1 MQKILLFVS
10 ILFSYCFVQG
20 QTFSGTGGG
29 IPGTS
34 ITQTC
39 FSINVTGV
47 GNINTTTNGLAGVCF
62 TITHPNL
69 EELEVLLTAPDGTVV
84 PLTIQN
90 GGSGNNYTN
99 TCFSATAA
107 SSVKFATA
115 PFTGTFLPEGYLGAV
130 NNGQNANGAW
140 RLCIQDRR
148 TGSNAGTLNNWRILF
163 NNTPAPLPPAIAACA
178 NTLPATSSC
187 ATATVVC
194 DFNGLCGGT
203 AGGSVQDW
211 AGSGLDGPCFGL
223 QNNSFIKFIASATTA
238 SFTVWVPTNTG
249 GPLGG
254 IQMLFFS
261 GTCGSGAV
269 TTHGCYPHIF
279 PYQSPGQPL
288 ATIVTGTGLT
298 VGNIYYLMVDG
309 LNNDNTTFSIA
320 ANTGV
325 NILNI
330 TPANPSICNGKSVN
344 LTATGGNGTY
354 SWSPA
359 TGLSTTTGASVSA
372 NPLTSTVYTVTSTT
386 SGGCPITKDVN
397 VVVNDT
403 PVVTTHPSAAPQNIC
418 LNGPVNTLSVVASA
432 GSGSISSYQWYITT
446 AANNTGGAAI
456 PFATSATYTPSSAS
470 IGSIYFYCRITNSNG
485 CSTKSDISGV
495 VKISAL
501 VTTPTATATIQPTC
515 LTPTGTIVVTAPAG
529 INIEYSNGGAYQ
541 AGGTFS
547 GLAPG
552 PYNITARNKVSG
564 CISTIKVVVI
574 DPVPA
579 GATVPTGSVTV
590 QPDCVT
596 PTATIV
602 VTTPV
607 GINFEYST
615 GGAYQS
621 GNTFTG
627 LTNGTT
633 YNVTVKDLVT
643 GCISSA
649 LPLTVNSIPGAPPA
663 PITVVTQPT
672 CLLLTGTATISA
684 PTGANYEYSDGGA
697 YQAGLVFSGL
707 AAGNSFAITVKD
719 ISSGCVSAPANI
731 IIDAIPPATTAPVV
745 STPVLYCENA
755 IAVPLSATGT
765 NLLWYT
771 IPTGG
776 TGTAS
781 APTPVT
787 TSASSIIY
795 YVSQT
800 VAGCESPRAS
810 ITVTTNGL
818 PVAPTITTPVT
829 YCNNESTIPLTATG
843 TGLLWYATAAGGVGN
858 SAAPTPLS
866 TTTGSIVYYVS
877 QTINSCE
884 GSRAAIT
891 VTINALP
898 AAPAVTSPVIYC
910 ENSATVALTAT
921 GSNQLWYNVATGGTG
936 TSVAPIPVTTVIGS
950 TIFYV
955 SGTTNGCEGPRA
967 AITVTVNALPAAPAI
982 TSPLTYCQN
991 VTAPA
996 LTATGTGLRWY
1007 TVATGGTASIIAPVP
1022 ATNTPGSKTYYVS
1035 QTINGCEGPRAAL
1048 LVTINATP
1056 AIPVFTSPVFY
1067 CQNNTAMPLTATG
1080 SNLLWYTAATGSS
1093 GSATA
1098 PTPFTVTAGN
1108 TFYYVS
1114 QTILGCEGPRAAITV
1129 TVSATIS
1136 PVTGF
1141 KYNPDTVCA
1150 NGINPGPV
1158 YNIGFTNGGVF
1169 SSTTGLALNAVNG
1182 NINLAA
1188 STPNTYL
1195 ITYNYTANGCILGS
1209 SSTSSITIKPQVS
1222 TNTIF
1227 SYNSPVCVNGINPA
1241 PSVTGAFTTGGNY
1254 NSTTGLSIN
1263 PNTGL
1268 IDLTASTPRT
1278 YQITY
1283 SLPTLGCRLATSNF
1297 SFITI
1302 LANTTPVTGFNYSP
1316 AAVCPGD
1323 NNPVLNRNTGFALGG
1338 TFKASPAGLSINAAS
1353 GAINVALSSIGV
1365 YKITYSILAAG
1376 CRIADSAT
1384 TTFIVRGATPPDI
1397 DFIYNNPACKNDATA
1412 IPVTAATFS
1421 AGGVFSSTSGLS
1433 INAATGIVDLALSVS
1448 GDYVI
1453 NYVLPSSACSVAGT
1467 RNADL
1472 KIITQPQPPALIPQA
1487 ICNPGPVILNASGN
1501 GIIKWYADAATTNL
1515 LNTGNIFS
1523 TNITANTSYF
1533 LTNSAGTC
1541 TSATIVADVKLSSIP
1556 AAPALGNDTSIC
1568 AGDALVLSA
1577 GIYNSYL
1584 WQDDSKQPTYTV
1596 NNSGIYSV
1604 TVSNSEGCTNS
1615 SSIAVEVLSNCDDIY
1630 FPSAFSPN
1638 DDGRNDKF
1646 GPLGNLFVVSNY
1658 SLKIFNRYGQMVF
1671 QTNNPN
1677 QKWDGAVAGKKYG
1690 NINFVWVANYK
1701 YRGKNFKTQKGNLLV
1716 VK

>member
-1 MQKILLFVS
+1 MQKILIFVS
-10 ILFSYCFVQG
+10 ILFSHCFVQG
-20 QTFSGTGGG
+20 QTFSGSGGG
-29 IPGTS
+29 IPGSST
-34 ITQTC
+34 TQTC
-39 FSINVTGV
+39 FAINVTGV
-47 GNINTTTNGLAGVCF
+47 GNINTTINGLASVCL
-62 TITHPNL
+62 TITHPNVD
-69 EELEVLLTAPDGTVV
+69 ELEVLLKAPDGTVV

-90 GGSGNNYTN
+90 GGTGNNYTS
-99 TCFSATAA
+99 TCFTASAAT
-107 SSVKFATA
+107 SIKFATA
-115 PFTGTFLPEGYLGAV
+115 PFTGTFLPEGYLGSV
-130 NNGQNANGAW
+130 NNGQNANGTW
-140 RLCIQDRR
+140 SLCIQDRR
-148 TGSNAGTLNNWRILF
+148 NSGNAGTLNNWQILF

-178 NTLPATSSC
+178 ATLPSTSSC

-194 DFNGLCGGT
+194 DFNGLCGSTSGS
-203 AGGSVQDW
+203 SVQDW
-211 AGSGLDGPCFGL
+211 AGSGLNGCFGL

-249 GPLGG
+249 GVEGG
-254 IQMLFFS
+254 IQMLFYS

-298 VGNIYYLMVDG
+298 IGNTYYLMTDG
-309 LNNDNTTFSIA
+309 FNSDKTTFSIA

-330 TPANPSICNGKSVN
+330 SPANPSICNGKSVN

-359 TGLSTTTGASVSA
+359 TGLSATTGATVSA
-372 NPLTSTVYTVTSTT
+372 NPVTSTLYTVTSTT
-386 SGGCPITKDVN
+386 SGGCPLTKDVN

-403 PVVTTHPSAAPQNIC
+403 PVVTVQPSNAPQNIC
-418 LNGPVNTLSVVASA
+418 LNGPVNTLSVVANA
-432 GSGSISSYQWYITT
+432 GSGSISTYQWYITT

-456 PFATSATYTPSSAS
+456 PFATAATYTPSSAS
-470 IGSIYFYCRITNSNG
+470 TGSIYFYCRITNSNG
-485 CSTKSDISGV
+485 CSTKSDLSGL

-501 VTTPTATATIQPTC
+501 VATPTATATVQSTC
-515 LTPTGTIVVTAPAG
+515 LVPTGIIVITAPAG

-541 AGGTFS
+541 ASGTFL

-552 PYNITARNKVSG
+552 PYNITARNKISG
-564 CISTIKVVVI
+564 CISAVKVVVI

-579 GATVPTGSVTV
+579 GPSVPTGSVTV

-602 VTTPV
+602 VSTPA
-607 GINFEYST
+607 GLNIEYST
-615 GGAYQS
+615 GGVYQS
-621 GNTFTG
+621 GNTFIG

-633 YNVTVKDLVT
+633 YNVTVKDIVT
-643 GCISSA
+643 GCVSAA
-649 LPLTVNSIPGAPPA
+649 LPLTVNSIPGAPAA
-663 PITVVTQPT
+663 PSTIVTQST
-672 CLLLTGTATISA
+672 CVLSTGTITITA
-684 PTGANYEYSDGGA
+684 PTGTNYEYSDGGA

-707 AAGNSFAITVKD
+707 TAGTSYNVTVRD

-731 IIDAIPPATTAPVV
+731 VIDAIPPATAAPVV
-745 STPVLYCENA
+745 STPVSYCENA
-755 IAVPLSATGT
+755 AAIPLSATGT

-771 IPTGG
+771 TSTGG
-776 TGTAS
+776 TGTAA

-787 TSASSIIY
+787 TGVSSVVY

-800 VAGCESPRAS
+800 VASCESPRAT
-810 ITVTTNGL
+810 ITVTTNSL
-818 PVAPTITTPVT
+818 PVAPTVTSPVT
-829 YCNNESTIPLTATG
+829 YCINSATIPLTATG
-843 TGLLWYATAAGGVGN
+843 TGLLWYTTATGGVGN

-866 TTTGSIVYYVS
+866 TTAGSTLYYVS
-877 QTINSCE
+877 QTINTCE
-884 GSRAAIT
+884 GPRAAIT
-891 VTINALP
+891 VTVNGSP

-910 ENSATVALTAT
+910 ENSAAVALTAT
-921 GSNQLWYNVATGGTG
+921 GSNLLWYNVATGGTG
-936 TSVAPIPVTTVIGS
+936 TSTAPTPVTTATGS
-950 TIFYV
+950 TTYYV
-955 SGTTNGCEGPRA
+955 SETTNGCEGSRA
-967 AITVTVNALPAAPAI
+967 AITVTVNTLPAEPTI

-991 VTAPA
+991 VTAPV

-1007 TVATGGTASIIAPVP
+1007 TVATGGTVSLIAPVP

-1035 QTINGCEGPRAAL
+1035 QTSNGCEGPRAAL
-1048 LVTINATP
+1048 LVTVNPTP

-1067 CQNNTAMPLTATG
+1067 CQNNTAVPLKATG
-1080 SNLLWYTAATGSS
+1080 SNLLWYSTANSLPGSS
-1093 GSATA
+1093 TA
-1098 PTPFTVTAGN
+1098 PTPATVTAGN

-1129 TVSATIS
+1129 TISPTIT

-1150 NGINPGPV
+1150 NGVNPGPV
-1158 YNIGFTNGGVF
+1158 YNVGFTNGGSF
-1169 SSTTGLALNAVNG
+1169 SSTTGLSVNAVNG

-1195 ITYNYTANGCILGS
+1195 VLYNYTANGCILGG

-1227 SYNSPVCVNGINPA
+1227 SYNSPVCINGINPA
-1241 PSVTGAFTTGGNY
+1241 PSVTGAFTTGGIY
-1254 NSTTGLSIN
+1254 NSTIGLSIN
-1263 PNTGL
+1263 PNSGG
-1268 IDLTASTPRT
+1268 IALTATTPGT

-1302 LANTTPVTGFNYSP
+1302 QANTTPVTGFSYSP

-1338 TFKASPAGLSINAAS
+1338 TFTATPSGLSMNAAS
-1353 GAINVALSSIGV
+1353 GAINVASSSVGI
-1365 YKITYSILAAG
+1365 YTITYSILPAG
-1376 CRIADSAT
+1376 CRIADSST
-1384 TTFIVRGATPPDI
+1384 TTFTIRGSTPPDI
-1397 DFIYNNPACKNDATA
+1397 TFIYNSPVCKNDTTA

-1421 AGGVFSSTSGLS
+1421 TGGVFSSTSGLS
-1433 INAATGIVDLALSVS
+1433 INAATGVIDLALSVS

-1453 NYVLPSSACSVAGT
+1453 NYALPASACSVAGT
-1467 RNADL
+1467 SNAGL
-1472 KIITQPQPPALIPQA
+1472 KIITQPQSPAFIPQG
-1487 ICNPGPVILNASGN
+1487 ICNPGPVVLNASGN

-1515 LNTGNIFS
+1515 LNTGNSFS

-1568 AGDALVLSA
+1568 KGDMLVLSA

-1584 WQDDSKQPTYTV
+1584 WQDASKQATYTV
-1596 NNSGIYSV
+1596 NNTGIYSV
-1604 TVSNSEGCTNS
+1604 TVSNNEGCTNS
-1615 SSIAVEVLSNCDDIY
+1615 SSIAVEVLTNCDDIY

-1638 DDGRNDKF
+1638 DDGKNDKF
-1646 GPLGNLFVVSNY
+1646 GPLGSLFVVSNY

-1671 QTNNPN
+1671 QTNNPY
-1677 QKWDGAVAGKKYG
+1677 QKWDGIIAGKKYG

-1701 YRGKNFKTQKGNLLV
+1701 YRGKNTKTQKGNLLI

>member
-1 MQKILLFVS
+1 MQKILIFVS

-20 QTFSGTGGG
+20 QTFSGSGGS
-29 IPGTS
+29 IPGSST
-34 ITQTC
+34 TQTC
-39 FSINVTGV
+39 FSINVTGI
-47 GNINTTTNGLAGVCF
+47 GNINTTTNGLASVCL
-62 TITHPNL
+62 TITHPNVD
-69 EELEVLLTAPDGTVV
+69 ELEVLLKAPDGTVV

-90 GGSGNNYTN
+90 GGTGNNYTS
-99 TCFSATAA
+99 TCFTATAA
-107 SSVKFATA
+107 SSIKFATA
-115 PFTGTFLPEGYLGAV
+115 PFTGTFLPEGYLGSV

-148 TGSNAGTLNNWRILF
+148 TGSNAGTLNNWQLSF
-163 NNTPAPLPPAIAACA
+163 SNTPAPAPPAIAACA
-178 NTLPATSSC
+178 TTLPSTSSC

-194 DFNGLCGGT
+194 DFNGLCGST
-203 AGGSVQDW
+203 AGSSVQDW
-211 AGSGLDGPCFGL
+211 AGSGLNGCFGL

-249 GPLGG
+249 GLDGG

-288 ATIVTGTGLT
+288 ATIVTGTGLI
-298 VGNIYYLMVDG
+298 VGNTYYLMIDG
-309 LNNDNTTFSIA
+309 FNNDKTTFSIA

-330 TPANPSICNGKSVN
+330 SPANPSICNGKSVN

-354 SWSPA
+354 AWSPS
-359 TGLSTTTGASVSA
+359 TGLSATTGVTVSA
-372 NPLTSTVYTVTSTT
+372 NPVTSTLYTVTSTT
-386 SGGCPITKDVN
+386 SGGCPLTKDVN

-403 PVVTTHPSAAPQNIC
+403 PVVTTQPSTAPQNIC
-418 LNGPVNTLSVVASA
+418 LNGPVNTLSVVANA

-470 IGSIYFYCRITNSNG
+470 IGSIYFYCKITNSNG
-485 CSTKSDISGV
+485 CSTKSDISGLLKV
-495 VKISAL
+495 SAL

-541 AGGTFS
+541 ASGTFS

-552 PYNITARNKVSG
+552 PYNITARNKISG
-564 CISTIKVVVI
+564 CVSNIKIVTVNAL
-574 DPVPA
+574 PA
-579 GATVPTGSVTV
+579 GPALPTGSVTV
-590 QPDCVT
+590 QPDCIT
-596 PTATIV
+596 TTATIV
-602 VTTPV
+602 VTTPI
-607 GINFEYST
+607 GLNLEYST
-615 GGAYQS
+615 GGVYQS
-621 GNTFTG
+621 GTTFTS

-633 YNVTVKDLVT
+633 YNVTVKDIVT
-643 GCISSA
+643 GCVSAA
-649 LPLTVNSIPGAPPA
+649 LPLIVNSIPGAPAA
-663 PITVVTQPT
+663 PSTVVTQPT
-672 CLLLTGTATISA
+672 CLLSTGTITITA

-707 AAGNSFAITVKD
+707 AAATSYAVTVRD

-731 IIDAIPPATTAPVV
+731 VMDAIPATTAVPVV
-745 STPVLYCENA
+745 STPVSYCESA
-755 IAVPLSATGT
+755 PAVPLSATGT

-771 IPTGG
+771 TATGG
-776 TGTAS
+776 TGTAT

-787 TSASSIIY
+787 SSVSSVVY

-800 VAGCESPRAS
+800 ITGCESPRAA

-818 PVAPTITTPVT
+818 PVAPTVTSPVT
-829 YCNNESTIPLTATG
+829 YCTNETTIPLIATG
-843 TGLLWYATAAGGVGN
+843 TGLLWYTTATGGTGN
-858 SAAPTPLS
+858 STAPTPLS
-866 TTTGSIVYYVS
+866 TTSGSTLYYVS
-877 QTINSCE
+877 QTTNSCE
-884 GSRAAIT
+884 GPRAGIT
-891 VTINALP
+891 VTVNALP
-898 AAPAVTSPVIYC
+898 AAPAVTSPVVYC
-910 ENSATVALTAT
+910 ENATAVALSATGANL
-921 GSNQLWYNVATGGTG
+921 LWYTASTGGTG
-936 TSVAPIPVTTVIGS
+936 NTIAPVPGTNTPGS
-950 TIFYV
+950 INYYV
-955 SGTTNGCEGPRA
+955 SETTNGCEGPRA
-967 AITVTVNALPAAPAI
+967 AITVNVNALPAPPTI

-991 VTAPA
+991 ITAPA
-996 LTATGTGLRWY
+996 LTATGTSMLWY
-1007 TVATGGTASIIAPVP
+1007 TVATGGTGSLIAPVP

-1048 LVTINATP
+1048 LVIVNATP
-1056 AIPVFTSPVFY
+1056 ATPVATSPVFY
-1067 CQNNTAMPLTATG
+1067 CQNNTAVPLVATG
-1080 SNLLWYTAATGSS
+1080 SNLLWYSTATSLPGST
-1093 GSATA
+1093 TA
-1098 PTPFTVTAGN
+1098 PTPATVTAAN

-1129 TVSATIS
+1129 TVSATIA

-1150 NGINPGPV
+1150 NGVNPGPV
-1158 YNIGFTNGGVF
+1158 YNIGFTNGGSF
-1169 SSTTGLALNAVNG
+1169 SSTTGLAINAVNG

-1188 STPNTYL
+1188 STPKTY
-1195 ITYNYTANGCILGS
+1195 IVSYNYTANGCILAG

-1227 SYNSPVCVNGINPA
+1227 SYNSPVCINGINPA
-1241 PSVTGAFTTGGNY
+1241 PSVTGAFTTGGIY

-1263 PNTGL
+1263 PNTGV
-1268 IDLTASTPRT
+1268 IDLTATTPST

-1302 LANTTPVTGFNYSP
+1302 QANTTPVTGFSYTP

-1323 NNPVLNRNTGFALGG
+1323 NNPVLNRNTGSALGG
-1338 TFKASPAGLSINAAS
+1338 TFTATPSGLSLDAAS

-1365 YKITYSILAAG
+1365 YKITYSVLAAG
-1376 CRIADSAT
+1376 CRIAASST
-1384 TTFIVRGATPPDI
+1384 TTFVVRGATPPDI
-1397 DFIYNNPACKNDATA
+1397 DFKYNSPACKNDATA
-1412 IPVTAATFS
+1412 IPVRGATFS

-1433 INAATGIVDLALSVS
+1433 INAATGVVDLALSLS

-1453 NYVLPSSACSVAGT
+1453 NYALPSSACSVAGT

-1472 KIITQPQPPALIPQA
+1472 KIITQPQPPAFIPQA
-1487 ICNPGPVILNASGN
+1487 ICNPGPVVLSSSGN
-1501 GIIKWYADAATTNL
+1501 GVIKWYADAATTNL
-1515 LNTGNIFS
+1515 LNTGNSFS

-1541 TSATIVADVKLSSIP
+1541 TSNTTVADVKLSSIP
-1556 AAPALGNDTSIC
+1556 SAPALGNDTSIC
-1568 AGDALVLSA
+1568 AGDALVLFA

-1596 NNSGIYSV
+1596 SNTGIYSV

-1615 SSIAVEVLSNCDDIY
+1615 SSIAVEVLTNCDDIY

-1658 SLKIFNRYGQMVF
+1658 SLKIFNRYGEMVF
-1671 QTNNPN
+1671 QTNNPY
-1677 QKWDGAVAGKKYG
+1677 QKWDGTIAGKKYG
-1690 NINFVWVANYK
+1690 NINFVWVATYK
-1701 YRGKNFKTQKGNLLV
+1701 YRGKNTKMQKGNLLV